1 MNGSTYISPVEPF
14 LNLTDTGV
22 ILGLTSLV
30 ISLTVNTVVTGLIVL
45 RILKVYWM
53 ARPTSEEQTL
63 GVHGANGKLQS
74 VIFLII
80 ESGMAMFSVQLVRV
94 VLMLLNLSIVINFV
108 VGINQMLFVIIRSV
122 IFFSIPLI
130 SFLRD

>member
-53 ARPTSEEQTL
+53 ARPTSEERTL

-94 VLMLLNLSIVINFV
+94 VLNALQLDALYLV
-108 VGINQMLFVIIRSV
+108 VGINQMFNVIN
-122 IFFSIPLI
+122 PI
-130 SFLRD
+130 SPFHLLLH